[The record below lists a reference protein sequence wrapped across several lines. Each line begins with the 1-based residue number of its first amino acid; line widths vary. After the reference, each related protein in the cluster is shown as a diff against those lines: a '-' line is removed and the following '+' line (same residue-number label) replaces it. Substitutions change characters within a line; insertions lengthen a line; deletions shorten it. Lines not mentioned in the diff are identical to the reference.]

1 MQSPTSKWVQ
11 IIVVVLVFG
20 FLFGSY
26 NVREV
31 AAAEGKIGFMDL
43 QKAIA
48 GTKEWKKSFTS
59 FKVNFKKEQQRIKVR
74 EDRIKKMLENLNK
87 QSFVLEPDLK
97 KKKEDEFRKS
107 KVDFERYVQDKNAEF
122 AVKEKE
128 MTEKMLKQ
136 MIGVIK
142 EIGKKKKYNMV
153 IEHKAL
159 LYHNAGDE
167 ITDLA
172 TKAYDKKYK

>member
-1 MQSPTSKWVQ
+1 MQSPTSKSVQ
-11 IIVVVLVFG
+11 IFAVVLVFG

-31 AAAEGKIGFMDL
+31 AAAEGKIAFVDL

-48 GTKEWKKSFTS
+48 GTKEWKKSFKS
-59 FKVNFKKEQQRIKVR
+59 FKEKFTKEQQRIKVR

-87 QSFVLEPDLK
+87 QSFVLDPDLK
-97 KKKEDEFRKS
+97 KKKEDEFRKA

-122 AVKEKE
+122 SVKEKE

-159 LYHNAGDE
+159 LYHNAADE

-172 TKAYDKKYK
+172 TKAYDNKYK